1 METLKIGSEGPRVM
15 LLQST
20 LKKLGFFN
28 STIDGVFGEKTK
40 EAVINFQKSFGLEAD
55 GIVGANTWNTLRP
68 YIFGYVK
75 YIVQAG
81 DSIYS
86 LANRFNTTV
95 NAILAANPNIN
106 ASNLLIGSSLIIPIG
121 SIVPTDI
128 SYTSQILEMNIGSF
142 RAIFPFL
149 DIGTIGSSVLGNNLY
164 YIKFGNGPKEVFY
177 NASTHANEW
186 ITTPILMKFIEV
198 LSKGYVNNTNVF
210 GYNPR
215 ELFNQVSLYIVP
227 MVNPDGVD
235 LVTGVFSPG
244 TTIYQNSKAIA
255 DNFPDIP
262 FPSGWKANI
271 AGVDLNLQF
280 PAGWDQAREIKFAQG
295 FNKPAPRD
303 YVGLA
308 PLIATEA
315 RALYNFTL
323 SHNFDKVLAYHTQ
336 GKVIYWQ
343 FQNYTPP
350 ESLSIANEFAR
361 VSGYL
366 PEETP
371 YDSSFA
377 GYKDW
382 FILRYRRPGFTIE
395 AGLGKS
401 PLPISQFDEIFRDN
415 LGILVLGMVL

>member
-40 EAVINFQKSFGLEAD
+40 EAVINFQKAFGLEAD
-55 GIVGANTWNTLRP
+55 GIVGNNTWNALRP
-68 YIFGYVK
+68 YIFGFVE

-149 DIGTIGSSVLGNNLY
+149 DIGTIGLSVLGSNLY

-186 ITTPILMKFIEV
+186 ITTPLLMKFMEV
-198 LSKGYVNNTNVF
+198 LCKGYVNNTNVF

-235 LVTGVFSPG
+235 LVTGVFSPE

-271 AGVDLNLQF
+271 A
-280 PAGWDQAREIKFAQG
+280 R
-295 FNKPAPRD
+295 
-303 YVGLA
+303 
-308 PLIATEA
+308 
-315 RALYNFTL
+315 
-323 SHNFDKVLAYHTQ
+323 S
-336 GKVIYWQ
+336 
-343 FQNYTPP
+343 
-350 ESLSIANEFAR
+350 
-361 VSGYL
+361 
-366 PEETP
+366 
-371 YDSSFA
+371 
-377 GYKDW
+377 
-382 FILRYRRPGFTIE
+382 
-395 AGLGKS
+395 
-401 PLPISQFDEIFRDN
+401 
-415 LGILVLGMVL
+415 